1 MASVKRPLKLG
12 FLQRDQIRMRQD
24 HGIGQ
29 MTPCQD
35 QQKESWPLGAIRPE
49 WETEHE
55 SQGGTWKAVRV
66 DFVFSY
72 IDPATV
78 SKKPQGKGAGDSMSC
93 ACQAVCQGRKGQQE
107 TLITTLRPV
116 NWWQG
121 CHGRRKLEKKYRDSV
136 DFSSMCHR
144 RI

>member
-35 QQKESWPLGAIRPE
+35 QQKESWPLGGIRPE

-78 SKKPQGKGAGDSMSC
+78 SKKPQ
-93 ACQAVCQGRKGQQE
+93 RKGSWRQNVLRLSGSVPGQE
-107 TLITTLRPV
+107 RPA
-116 NWWQG
+116 
-121 CHGRRKLEKKYRDSV
+121 RDPYYNPAPCELV
-136 DFSSMCHR
+136 AGVPWEEETGEEVP
-144 RI
+144 

>member
-35 QQKESWPLGAIRPE
+35 QQKESWPLGGIRPE

-78 SKKPQGKGAGDSMSC
+78 SKKPQ
-93 ACQAVCQGRKGQQE
+93 RKGRACPAPVRQCARAGKASK
-107 TLITTLRPV
+107 RPLL
-116 NWWQG
+116 QP
-121 CHGRRKLEKKYRDSV
+121 CAR
-136 DFSSMCHR
+136 
-144 RI
+144 

>member
-35 QQKESWPLGAIRPE
+35 QQKESWPLGGIRPE

-55 SQGGTWKAVRV
+55 SEGDNATLRAKTAKAVL
-66 DFVFSY
+66 
-72 IDPATV
+72 
-78 SKKPQGKGAGDSMSC
+78 
-93 ACQAVCQGRKGQQE
+93 GRQYV
-107 TLITTLRPV
+107 LILFFPILTRP
-116 NWWQG
+116 
-121 CHGRRKLEKKYRDSV
+121 L
-136 DFSSMCHR
+136 
-144 RI
+144 